1 METTRLTRIF
11 TVEMGYP
18 VSDDFDMHVDQ
29 YTDAVIEEL
38 FALENDSLM
47 DADVSSW
54 LTFTVGTFQVEI
66 SITAIAED
74 FDAAIEKANS
84 AIRAAI
90 SAAGDRNPDWL
101 AAPKVQPQSFTASL
115 VALPIAR

>member
-11 TVEMGYP
+11 TVELDDT
-18 VSDDFDMHVDQ
+18 VTDDFDMHVDQ
-29 YTDAVIEEL
+29 YTDAVVEEL
-38 FALENDSLM
+38 LALESDSLM

-74 FDAAIEKANS
+74 FDAAIEKADS
-84 AIRAAI
+84 AIRTAI

-101 AAPKVQPQSFTASL
+101 EVPKVQPQSFTASL
-115 VALPIAR
+115 VYLPIAR